1 MDKLKTKGN
10 VYTPEGNRDDVSNH
24 FAGAKNLWFHRE
36 NISFFSLRLLR
47 YLCSSEYGFQ
57 GLFPFH
63 NSRYNRLLK

>member
-10 VYTPEGNRDDVSNH
+10 VYTPEGNRNDVSNH

-47 YLCSSEYGFQ
+47 YLCSSE
-57 GLFPFH
+57 
-63 NSRYNRLLK
+63 